1 MHRTI
6 VEHIN
11 QDASYNRGYQAGL
24 KRAWD
29 LIGEAAEWEKE
40 QAHHTEIGNDK
51 NNQAY
56 HQARKMSLLHAQM
69 ILTKEANT
77 ARHGNV

>member
-6 VEHIN
+6 TEHVN
-11 QDASYNRGYQAGL
+11 HDAGYNRGYQAGL

-40 QAHHTEIGNDK
+40 QAHHAEMRDEK
-51 NNQAY
+51 NNQAF

-69 ILTKEANT
+69 MITKNKFT
-77 ARHGNV
+77 PS